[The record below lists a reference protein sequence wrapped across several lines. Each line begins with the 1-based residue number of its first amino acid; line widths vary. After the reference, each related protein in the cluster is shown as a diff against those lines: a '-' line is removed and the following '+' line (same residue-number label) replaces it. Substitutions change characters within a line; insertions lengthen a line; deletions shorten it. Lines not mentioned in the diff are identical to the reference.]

1 MAYRLGIDLGGTKLE
16 AIAMD
21 ESGEIQHTRRTA
33 TPNDYPN
40 LLTCINQLVVE
51 MDKELDE
58 VCPVGFGTP
67 GAWIPQKQAMKN
79 CNNTCMNGKPFL
91 LDMQRILR
99 RPVRIANDAD
109 CFALSEAL
117 GGAGRDYGCVFGVIL
132 GTGVGGGWVIDKKLL
147 QGPNALVGEW
157 GHNPLPNFRTDSYTV
172 ELESGMVNRRCYCGQ
187 ENCVETFLSGP
198 GLARTYEELFG
209 TKLAAEDAPNAEHG
223 GEVMELYA
231 AMLARSLAYVINILD
246 PDLIVLGG
254 GVSNV
259 SKLYDL
265 LPDLIERYA
274 FSTEG
279 LSRIVPAEH
288 GDSSGSRGAAW
299 LF

>member
-1 MAYRLGIDLGGTKLE
+1 MTYRVGIDLGGTKLE

-21 ESGEIQHTRRTA
+21 ESGEITLVKRAA

-51 MDKELDE
+51 MDNELGE
-58 VCPVGFGTP
+58 ICPVGFGTP
-67 GAWIPQKQAMKN
+67 GAWLPNKQVMKN

-117 GGAGRDYGCVFGVIL
+117 GGAGRDYRCVFGVIL
-132 GTGVGGGWVIDKKLL
+132 GTGVGGGWVIDKQLL
-147 QGPNALVGEW
+147 QGPNALAGEW
-157 GHNPLPNFRTDSYTV
+157 GHNPLPNFRTDSYTQAI
-172 ELESGMVNRRCYCGQ
+172 ESKMVDRVCYCGQ
-187 ENCVETFLSGP
+187 RNCVETFLSGP
-198 GLARTYEELFG
+198 GLARSYEELFG
-209 TKLAAEDAPNAEHG
+209 TKIAAEDVPHADHG
-223 GEVMELYA
+223 GELIELYA

-259 SKLYDL
+259 SELYML
-265 LPDLIERYA
+265 LPELVKRYA

>member
-1 MAYRLGIDLGGTKLE
+1 MAHRVGIDLGGSKVE
-16 AIAMD
+16 AIVMD
-21 ESGEIQHTRRTA
+21 QHGEIAVKKRVA
-33 TPNDYPN
+33 TPPDYAN
-40 LLTCINQLVVE
+40 MLVAINALVLE
-51 MDKELDE
+51 IDAELKE

-67 GAWIPQKQAMKN
+67 GAWLANKQVMKN

-117 GGAGRDYGCVFGVIL
+117 GGAGRDATSVFGVIL
-132 GTGVGGGWVIDKKLL
+132 GTGVGGGWVIQGKLI
-147 QGPNALVGEW
+147 QGPNALAGEW
-157 GHNPLPNFRTDSYTV
+157 GHNPLPNFKRDEYTL
-172 ELESGMVNRRCYCGQ
+172 ELELELSDRECYCGQ
-187 ENCVETFLSGP
+187 RNCVETFLSGP
-198 GLARTYEELFG
+198 GLARTHEELFAQ
-209 TKLAAEDAPNAEHG
+209 TVPNSEL
-223 GEVMELYA
+223 MELDTGRRVIDLYA
-231 AMLARSLAYVINILD
+231 AMLARSLAYVINIID

-254 GVSNV
+254 GVSNI
-259 SKLYDL
+259 SRLYEL
-265 LPDLIERYA
+265 LPDLVDRYA

-279 LSRIVPAEH
+279 LSKIVPAEH